1 MVTTTFKCVSE
12 PWSQEEDDQLTKL
25 YNIDALDIIQIS
37 KVQNR
42 SPGQII
48 SRLIKCD
55 FIKIRMHARGYIS
68 YKNSELYKTIVSTSI
83 KDKMDKQ
90 QDKLNKRQEKID
102 GEQERINKRGTT
114 TTSKNTELHND
125 VKEMKKEI
133 SELKTIIHELVEMMK
148 AVYVFEDA

>member
-1 MVTTTFKCVSE
+1 MEITFKCANE
-12 PWSQEEDDQLTKL
+12 PWTQEEDDQLTKL

-37 KVQNR
+37 KIQNR

-48 SRLIKCD
+48 SRLIKYD
-55 FIKIRMHARGYIS
+55 FIKIRMHARGYTS
-68 YKNSELYKTIVSTSI
+68 YKNSELYKNIVSTSI
-83 KDKMDKQ
+83 KNKMDKQ

-102 GEQERINKRGTT
+102 GEQDRINKRTS
-114 TTSKNTELHND
+114 TTSKNTELQND